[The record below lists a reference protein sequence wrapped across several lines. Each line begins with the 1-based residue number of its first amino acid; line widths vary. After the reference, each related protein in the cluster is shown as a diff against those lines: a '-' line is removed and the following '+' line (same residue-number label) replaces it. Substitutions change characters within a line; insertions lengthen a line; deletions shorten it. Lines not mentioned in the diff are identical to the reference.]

1 MNKRWIIPTFVLI
14 GLGLLGW
21 WIASK
26 TYWGEVSVPTPRRG
40 AAVKNPFYAA
50 QQFAN
55 ALDATTEWRQSLG
68 TPLEKDSVIV
78 LTKWHWSLIE
88 HRRKQLEAWVNNGG
102 RLVIDHTLIGGESE
116 FKEWSGLE
124 ISYPKE
130 DAEEDEDTE
139 EDADKNVDEEQPAK
153 KTKKPES
160 FYFGAGLCG
169 AFLASYS
176 PKGSDLRDRYT
187 VCRLPAKSWI
197 SSSRPV
203 FWALHD
209 SQGMQA
215 ARIEIGKGSVT
226 LLNAAPFG
234 NRDLTQVDHGLLFV
248 AITQLK
254 HGDHVV
260 FLSEEQHPGLL
271 TLIWDNGKPVVL
283 LAALLILL
291 SLWRGAVRFGPLIA
305 PTETARRS
313 LAEQIRGTGLFILRF
328 GGSQTLHAAM
338 LRAVDDAA
346 RRRIINYS
354 QLSSSD
360 RVSALA
366 HAAGVDA
373 DKLAIAIHHHGNRNT
388 HDLQHAIALLETVR
402 RALLPRSK

>member
-1 MNKRWIIPTFVLI
+1 MNKRWIIPTIVLLS
-14 GLGLLGW
+14 LGLLGW

-26 TYWGEVSVPTPRRG
+26 TYWDEISVPTPLRG

-50 QQFAN
+50 QQFTA
-55 ALDATTEWRQSLG
+55 ALDGTAEWRQSLG
-68 TPLEKDSVIV
+68 TPREKDSVIV
-78 LTKWHWSLIE
+78 LTNWHWTLIE
-88 HRRKQLEAWVNNGG
+88 HRRKQLEAWVQNGG

-124 ISYPKE
+124 LSYPDKKTE
-130 DAEEDEDTE
+130 KDTDPEEDTQ
-139 EDADKNVDEEQPAK
+139 DEPSAN

-169 AFLASYS
+169 NLLASYS
-176 PKGSDLRDRYT
+176 PKSSDLRDRYT
-187 VCRLPAKSWI
+187 VCQLQAKSWI

-203 FWALHD
+203 FWALHN
-209 SQGMQA
+209 SEGMQA
-215 ARIEIGKGSVT
+215 ARVEIGKGSVT
-226 LLNAAPFG
+226 MLNAIPFG
-234 NRDLTQVDHGLLFV
+234 NRDLTQVDHGSLFV

-254 HGDHVV
+254 RGDHVV
-260 FLSEEQHPGLL
+260 FLSEEEHSGLL

-283 LAALLILL
+283 LTVLLIFIA
-291 SLWRGAVRFGPLIA
+291 LWRGAVRFGPLIA

-328 GGSQTLHAAM
+328 GGSQTLHAAI

-346 RRRIINYS
+346 RRRIVSYS

-360 RVSALA
+360 RVAALA
-366 HAAGVDA
+366 RAANVDA
-373 DKLAIAIHHHGNRNT
+373 DKLAVAVHHHSNRNV
-388 HDLQHAIALLETVR
+388 HELQHAIALLETAR
-402 RALLPRSK
+402 RALRPDRSN